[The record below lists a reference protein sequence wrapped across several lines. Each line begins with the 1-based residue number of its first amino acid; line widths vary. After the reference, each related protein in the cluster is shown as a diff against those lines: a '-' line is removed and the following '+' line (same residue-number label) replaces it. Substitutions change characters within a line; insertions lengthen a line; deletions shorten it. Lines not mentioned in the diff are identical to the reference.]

1 MAISNF
7 VSRCINGEPPIVYG
21 DGSQTRDFTYVND
34 IVSANRKL
42 LTLDAAD
49 GEVLNIGSSD
59 NIDIRSLAA
68 LVRDQLAPGLGLE
81 FAERYDA
88 DAEHT
93 HADVRKAREYIGYD
107 PTTNIRDGVKK
118 FIAWFHDNRDWYEPL
133 VRN

>member
-49 GEVLNIGSSD
+49 GEVVNIGSSD

-68 LVRDQLAPGLGLE
+68 LVRDQLAPGLELE

-107 PTTNIRDGVKK
+107 PTTNIRGGVKK
-118 FIAWFHDNRDWYEPL
+118 FIAWYRDNRDWYEPL